1 MKKHLFTII
10 LVLVFMIGLSL
21 LLYPVVSDY
30 WNSLHQSRVIVSYEE
45 KVAEISAEE
54 DEAYWNDAKAYNQEL
69 FQNTNRFIMT
79 DEEKAEYNSL
89 LNITGSGVMGYIEIP
104 AIQVSLPLY
113 HGTGEAVL
121 QVGVGHLEGTSLP
134 VGGESTHTALSG
146 HRGLPSSKLFSD
158 LDKVQVGDTFLLHI
172 NGRTLAYEVDQLMVV
187 LPEEVE
193 SLSIEEGKDYCT
205 LITCTPY
212 GINSHRIL
220 VRGARAD
227 YEKGLELR
235 ITADAY
241 QLDPVFV
248 TPFVAAPLL
257 TLLFIWVLLSTRR
270 NGRSKRDKK
279 DGGSR

>member
-45 KVAEISAEE
+45 QVAAISAEE
-54 DEAYWNDAKAYNQEL
+54 DEAYWNEAKAYNERL

-79 DEEKAEYNSL
+79 DEEKAEYNRL

-104 AIQVSLPLY
+104 TIQVSLPLY
-113 HGTGEAVL
+113 HGTAESVL

-134 VGGESTHTALSG
+134 VGGESTHVALSG
-146 HRGLPSSKLFSD
+146 HRGLPSSKLFSE
-158 LDKVQVGDTFLLHI
+158 LDKVQMGDTFLLHI
-172 NGRTLAYEVDQLMVV
+172 NGRTLAYEVDRLLVV
-187 LPEEVE
+187 LPEEVD
-193 SLSIEEGKDYCT
+193 SLAIEEGKDYCT

-220 VRGARAD
+220 VRGVRTD

-241 QLDPVFV
+241 QLDPIFV
-248 TPFVAAPLL
+248 MPFVAAPLL
-257 TLLFIWVLLSTRR
+257 TLLFIWVLFSTRR
-270 NGRSKRDKK
+270 TRKSKRDKK
-279 DGGSR
+279 NGGS